1 MADTH
6 IRKSAFLAANE
17 KGADSKNDKNNNNK
31 AIRAKAAKMRKSAD
45 SAAGVSDS
53 ASNSNPVAESQ
64 IGQQTQQQAEQ
75 RITTIDFASIEVRL
89 EDGTAVSVDLTKKTG
104 YRIRNGWLYR
114 GLLRK
119 IGRVKSIRIV
129 F

>member
-17 KGADSKNDKNNNNK
+17 KGTGSKNDNK
-31 AIRAKAAKMRKSAD
+31 DTKVVRAKAAKMRKSAD
-45 SAAGVSDS
+45 STVGVSDS

-64 IGQQTQQQAEQ
+64 IEQQTQQQAEQ

-89 EDGTAVSVDLTKKTG
+89 EDGTAVSVDLTKKTR
-104 YRIRNGWLYR
+104 YRIRNG
-114 GLLRK
+114 
-119 IGRVKSIRIV
+119 
-129 F
+129 